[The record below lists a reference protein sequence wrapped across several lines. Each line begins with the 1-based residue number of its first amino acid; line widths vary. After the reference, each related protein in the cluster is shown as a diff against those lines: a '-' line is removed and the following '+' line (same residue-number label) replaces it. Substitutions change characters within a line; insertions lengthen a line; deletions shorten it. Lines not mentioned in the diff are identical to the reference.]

1 MDIITHALIGAAAA
15 APFYDS
21 YPLAALSFVVGSCL
35 PDLDA
40 LTAVLGR
47 RRYLG
52 LHQTL
57 SHGLPV
63 AAAAGLAWGGF
74 VQWAGLGGAAAGA
87 GLAAGMAL
95 HVALDWTNT
104 YGVTPW
110 APFSW
115 RRRCAE
121 WVLFIDAGAIAAT
134 SLALAALGVE
144 RWISDAN
151 GPWISAIWA
160 AAMAAW
166 WAWRARLRARVAALG
181 PPDALA
187 WIPSALWPW
196 RYYGCAREG
205 GAVRLLTADARRG
218 EVFEVGRAPVLDGD
232 WADALAA
239 APEFALMR
247 ALSPAYHVV
256 EARAEGDGTYL
267 AARDLRTRNFGT
279 RFGALELWLDAG
291 RQIRRRRWHV

>member
-1 MDIITHALIGAAAA
+1 MQPPAQRPAGG
-15 APFYDS
+15 
-21 YPLAALSFVVGSCL
+21 PLAPIALSGLFRLLAATWRVRFQGRGLLLEIMDRGPSVLAFWHGEQLAMIAAHQRLGILSMISRSRDGELVGRVV
-35 PDLDA
+35 
-40 LTAVLGR
+40 
-47 RRYLG
+47 
-52 LHQTL
+52 
-57 SHGLPV
+57 
-63 AAAAGLAWGGF
+63 
-74 VQWAGLGGAAAGA
+74 AGLGFGVVRGSSSR
-87 GLAAGMAL
+87 GGGEAL
-95 HVALDWTNT
+95 Q
-104 YGVTPW
+104 G
-110 APFSW
+110 
-115 RRRCAE
+115 C
-121 WVLFIDAGAIAAT
+121 
-134 SLALAALGVE
+134 
-144 RWISDAN
+144 
-151 GPWISAIWA
+151 A
-160 AAMAAW
+160 AAM
-166 WAWRARLRARVAALG
+166 RARGAALG
-181 PPDALA
+181 PPDARA